1 MPRPHWSAVVSV
13 VASVALLGGCSG
25 GSPAAGDDP
34 SGAPSGGSPS
44 ISPSPVPSVEPAPP
58 APAAARSRKPAGQRA
73 FARHVMDLWAYA
85 LRTNDPK
92 PLAATRLGKVPCGG
106 CAPLA
111 EELASR
117 RTQGWTVDFPGL
129 EVRSIRLSSQGGDRV
144 ARARVDVPASD
155 SYNDDG
161 TFRNT
166 SPAHKGAEFLVQ
178 MRYVESQWRLVSF
191 SAG

>member
-1 MPRPHWSAVVSV
+1 M
-13 VASVALLGGCSG
+13 ALLSGCSG
-25 GSPAAGDDP
+25 GAPAAGDD
-34 SGAPSGGSPS
+34 APSASPS
-44 ISPSPVPSVEPAPP
+44 AAPSPAPSVEPAPS
-58 APAAARSRKPAGQRA
+58 APAAAHSRTPAGQRA
-73 FARHVMDLWAYA
+73 FARYVMELWAYA

-92 PLAATRLGKVPCGG
+92 PLAATSRGRSPCDG
-106 CAPLA
+106 CARLA

-117 RTQGWTVDFPGL
+117 RTQGWAVDFAGL
-129 EVRSIRLSSQGGDRV
+129 HVRRIALTAQGGDRV

-178 MRYVESQWRLVSF
+178 MRYVRSQWRLVGF

>member
-1 MPRPHWSAVVSV
+1 MPRPLRPAVVSALAAV
-13 VASVALLGGCSG
+13 VLLSGCSG
-25 GSPAAGDDP
+25 GPQAAGDDP
-34 SGAPSGGSPS
+34 SASPSGGSTS
-44 ISPSPVPSVEPAPP
+44 ASPSPVPSVEPAPS

-92 PLAATRLGKVPCGG
+92 PLAAARLGKPPCGG

-111 EELASR
+111 KELASR
-117 RTQGWTVDFPGL
+117 RTQGWSVDFPGL
-129 EVRSIRLSSQGGDRV
+129 TVRSLALSSQGSDRV

-166 SPAHKGAEFLVQ
+166 SPAHKGATFLVQ
-178 MRYVESQWRLVSF
+178 MRYVKSRWRLVSF

>member
-1 MPRPHWSAVVSV
+1 
-13 VASVALLGGCSG
+13 
-25 GSPAAGDDP
+25 
-34 SGAPSGGSPS
+34 
-44 ISPSPVPSVEPAPP
+44 
-58 APAAARSRKPAGQRA
+58 
-73 FARHVMDLWAYA
+73 MDLWAYA
-85 LRTNDPK
+85 LRTNDAS
-92 PLAATRLGKVPCGG
+92 PLAATGLGRKPCGG

-111 EELASR
+111 KELAKR

-129 EVRSIRLSSQGGDRV
+129 AVRHVALSSLGGDRV

-166 SPAHKGAEFLVQ
+166 SPAHSGATFLVQ
-178 MRYVESQWRLVSF
+178 MRLVKKQWRLVSF